1 MKRNSLYT
9 FLTVTLLLLLSACG
23 SNSKIDGTKNG
34 GTPDLPTSGK
44 LTTVLQNVTI
54 DRNSG
59 DISANIT
66 VKSNYP
72 SMVVATLNSMD
83 ISLGG
88 CPLVEGSVS
97 ANPNSITLDVNTSS
111 KDVILSG
118 KMADLSCVP
127 TSAQLTGS
135 NAVTQNGE
143 TVIEKFVGASLPVK
157 SSQIVINDST
167 VITLSV
173 ATKQLD
179 INESGV
185 TKDITINV
193 VKGTVGAADK
203 NVKITSIAG
212 VFGGF
217 SATTVKSDAAGDAVF
232 HYTAP
237 TTIIDNNFT
246 VEFCLEENTSIC
258 DTAKINLIAGA
269 IVKPVDP
276 IDNINYF
283 ITFVPNGGVNNLAL
297 GIRNNSVTTLINKDT
312 NTSIPNDRI
321 KSITVTSKD
330 LSVLKLTPDGG
341 GTPAASINFGTNRNG
356 VPVLLTADAQNS
368 GLAIVEVVIEYTNLN
383 GVLKTRGQLFSVAVL
398 SAEATAFSINAAG
411 VNYNSETKQFEH
423 KFIVQA
429 TDNKGVN
436 VSTTGYINV
445 SAMAGFAKDA
455 AGRDILYGRHSGGIS
470 GTLSSDN
477 GTGMLQLNGG
487 LTPFN
492 TTDIKKNRAFVAIG
506 GDVETYEANGQW
518 NLDEIISGDTLTFSN
533 EYNGETHTNLV
544 VAVGY
549 NFRDKFCT
557 SAREESVVVVD
568 STDGSYLLDATGK
581 AFVTLKYD
589 AYMIGKRA
597 MILVNMTGLNPN
609 TKKVRRTGELHEQTL
624 RFHDFLKGKIV
635 SVEGNAT
642 KTFRHY
648 GVITTGTNDTYRLEN
663 ASFVCD
669 EDLGT
674 DNIKIIS
681 RVPSDPSSC
690 TLNGQPY
697 SGQTYIDYTITTVS
711 GEDGTFTLS
720 KCTPVDKP
728 FF

>member
-1 MKRNSLYT
+1 MKKNSLYV

-23 SNSKIDGTKNG
+23 SNSKIDGTKG
-34 GTPDLPTSGK
+34 VVTPPSSTSGK
-44 LTTVLQNVTI
+44 LTTVLKSVTI

-66 VKSNYP
+66 VTSNYS

-88 CPLVEGSVS
+88 CPLVAGSVN
-97 ANPNSITLDVNTSS
+97 ANPNSIRLDANASS

-118 KMADLSCVP
+118 KMADLLCVP

-135 NAVTQNGE
+135 NAVTQNGA
-143 TVIEKFVGASLPVK
+143 TVIEKFVGASLPVS
-157 SSQIVINDST
+157 SSQIVISDST
-167 VITLSV
+167 VMTLSV

-179 INESGV
+179 INTSGA
-185 TKDITINV
+185 TKNITINV
-193 VKGTVGAADK
+193 LKGSVGAADK
-203 NVKITSIAG
+203 NVKITSISG
-212 VFGGF
+212 ILGSF
-217 SATTVKSDAAGDAVF
+217 SSLVVKSDAAGDAVF
-232 HYTAP
+232 NYTAP
-237 TTIIDNNFT
+237 TPIGDNNFT
-246 VEFCLEENTSIC
+246 VEFCLEENTAIC
-258 DTAKINLIAGA
+258 DTAKINLIAGV

-283 ITFVPNGGVNNLAL
+283 ITFIPNGGVNNLAL
-297 GIRNNSVTTLINKDT
+297 GTRNNAIATLINKDT

-321 KSITVTSKD
+321 KSVTVTSTD

-368 GLAIVEVVIEYTNLN
+368 GLAIVKVIVEYTNLN

-398 SAEATAFSINAAG
+398 SAEATAFSINDAG
-411 VNYNSETKQFEH
+411 VKYNALTKQFEH

-429 TDNKGVN
+429 TDNSGNN
-436 VSTTGYINV
+436 VSSTGFINV

-455 AGRDILYGRHSGGIS
+455 AGKDILYGRHSGGIS
-470 GTLSSDN
+470 GILSPNN
-477 GTGMLQLNGG
+477 GTGMLE
-487 LTPFN
+487 LTGAAPFN
-492 TTDIKKNRAFVAIG
+492 TTNIKENRAFVAIG
-506 GDVETYEANGQW
+506 GDVETYEANGKW
-518 NLDEIISGDTLTFSN
+518 NLNEIISGNTLTFSN
-533 EYNGETHTNLV
+533 EYTGQTHDDLV

-589 AYMIGKRA
+589 AYMIGKRV

-609 TKKVRRTGELHEQTL
+609 TKEVRRTGELHEQTL
-624 RFHDFLKGKIV
+624 RFHEFLKGATV
-635 SVEGNAT
+635 SIEGNST
-642 KTFRHY
+642 VIFRHF

-669 EDLGT
+669 ENEGT
-674 DNIKIIS
+674 ANVRVIS
-681 RVPSDPSSC
+681 KVSSDPSSC
-690 TLNGQPY
+690 IFNGKPY
-697 SGQTYIDYTITTVS
+697 SGQTYIDYTLTTIS

-720 KCTPVDKP
+720 KCRPVDKP